1 MEQQKRL
8 DFETKEA
15 RKVNWQ
21 LDVCIVVSDKTYY
34 NERRWNE
41 DDKQNRK

>member
-1 MEQQKRL
+1 MSEQKTL
-8 DFETKEA
+8 DFETQQA
-15 RKVNWQ
+15 RKVNWN
-21 LDVCIVVSDKTYY
+21 LDVCIVVSENAYC